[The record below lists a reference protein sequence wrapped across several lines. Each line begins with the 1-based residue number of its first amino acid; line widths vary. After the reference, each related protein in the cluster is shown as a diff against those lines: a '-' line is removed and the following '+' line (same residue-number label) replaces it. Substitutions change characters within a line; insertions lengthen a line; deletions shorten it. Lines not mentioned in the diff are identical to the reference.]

1 MGAPTPLRGRDD
13 RGAVVVEFAL
23 VLPVLMV
30 LLLGMV
36 SGATAWNQS
45 QSLGQGARVAGRYAS
60 TLPLAAPAAMDAW
73 LDGIADLAVASSE
86 GNLGSGVTGRTV
98 CVAYVDPAGSEP
110 DETVSRTLD
119 AAGTRTSGVVPCFD
133 DGQSDSELRV
143 QVELERGSYLDVGF
157 YRQTLNLRRTV
168 VFRYEAD
175 GGV

>member
-1 MGAPTPLRGRDD
+1 MRASTPIRPADD

-60 TLPLAAPAAMDAW
+60 TLPLVAPEDMDDW
-73 LDGIADLAVASSE
+73 LDDIADRAISSSE
-86 GNLGSGVTGRTV
+86 GNLANGTSGRTV
-98 CVAYVDPAGSEP
+98 CVAYVDPAGTAP
-110 DETVSRTLD
+110 DNTVSRTLD
-119 AAGTRTSGVVPCFD
+119 SAGVRTSGVAPCFS
-133 DGQSDSELRV
+133 DGQSDTDVRV
-143 QVELERGSYLDVGF
+143 QVELERASYLDVGF
-157 YRQTLNLRRTV
+157 WRQNIDLRRTV

-175 GGV
+175 GGI